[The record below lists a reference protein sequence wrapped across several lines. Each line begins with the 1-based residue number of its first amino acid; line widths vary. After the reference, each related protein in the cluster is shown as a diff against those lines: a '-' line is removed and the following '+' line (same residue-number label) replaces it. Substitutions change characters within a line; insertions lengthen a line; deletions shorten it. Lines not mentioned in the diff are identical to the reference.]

1 MFRNLFQTLFGM
13 FSRKAAQETKQAEER
28 LAESLLIQRMIDQ
41 AQAIAR
47 GEDVSESHLPKPQ
60 IPERRKNPR

>member
-1 MFRNLFQTLFGM
+1 MFKKLFQALFGS
-13 FSRKAAQETKQAEER
+13 FSRKAAQERKRAENR
-28 LAESLLIQRMIDQ
+28 LAESLLIQRLIDQ

-47 GEDVSESHLPKPQ
+47 GEDVTDSKLPKPQ

>member
-1 MFRNLFQTLFGM
+1 MLRNLFQALFGS
-13 FSRKAAQETKQAEER
+13 FSRKSAQEAKQADER
-28 LAESLLIQRMIDQ
+28 LAESLLIQRMIDM

-47 GEDVSESHLPKPQ
+47 GEDVTESKLPKPQ

>member
-1 MFRNLFQTLFGM
+1 MFRNLFQALFGS
-13 FSRKAAQETKQAEER
+13 FSRKTAQDVKCAEER

-47 GEDVSESHLPKPQ
+47 GEDVTESHLPKPQ